1 MKKITKILL
10 IGFLILNY
18 SCKNDDSNKE
28 LKNHFTENEIED
40 LKLVTAFFK
49 EQICQNKTKSDF
61 KKCFEEI
68 LPELVNN
75 GWQPILERVDFDLQK
90 KLYDKISKSTFDKI
104 WGFSKSRKYPEKTEY
119 KSIEVGTSGEYID
132 YLKEFGIKNEFIK
145 EYTNGILSRGGIDGM
160 GSLQNHI
167 YQNPKDLDLTD
178 FNIQIIISIHYLTQ
192 NDNEKRNEKWN

>member
-1 MKKITKILL
+1 MTKIAKILL

-18 SCKNDDSNKE
+18 SCKSKDSNVE

-40 LKLVTAFFK
+40 LILITDFFK
-49 EQICQNKTKSDF
+49 EQICQNNTKSDF
-61 KKCFEEI
+61 KECFEKI
-68 LPELVNN
+68 LPELVDN

-104 WGFSKSRKYPEKTEY
+104 WGFSKSWKYSDKTEY

-167 YQNPKDLDLTD
+167 YQNPDDLDLND
-178 FNIQIIISIHYLTQ
+178 LNNQIIISIHYLTQ
-192 NDNEKRNEKWN
+192 NDNEKRDERWD

>member
-1 MKKITKILL
+1 MTKIAKILL

-18 SCKNDDSNKE
+18 SCKSKDSNVE

-40 LKLVTAFFK
+40 LILITDFFK
-49 EQICQNKTKSDF
+49 EQICQNNTKSDF
-61 KKCFEEI
+61 KECFEKI
-68 LPELVNN
+68 LPELVDN

-104 WGFSKSRKYPEKTEY
+104 WGFSKSWKYSDKTEY

-167 YQNPKDLDLTD
+167 YQNPDDLDLND
-178 FNIQIIISIHYLTQ
+178 LNNQIIISIHYLTQ
-192 NDNEKRNEKWN
+192 NDNEKRDEKWD